1 MSRKTCNSVIVCT
14 FAQLYLQS
22 SFFSIGSNGST
33 DEVKNDAYVCAII
46 LTAVRLIASL
56 SVSRWSRSHRRRS
69 VYFTSAGLTIL
80 SLVFIATSVYFTKRY
95 QIPSDTYF
103 PINILKLLVYR
114 DDLSDKER
122 TVSYWV
128 TLASTCTLAFC
139 VQIGVQSMPHLLSGE
154 LYPGDLRAN
163 GKAISRA
170 ITCILIFLTLKVYL
184 PLKNAITDYG
194 VFYLYAGVI
203 LFSLPL
209 VYFKSF
215 CKKDDREEA
224 SNWFYMPETKGISL
238 EEIRYFYTQRSVTS
252 LEIASNI
259 DI

>member
-1 MSRKTCNSVIVCT
+1 
-14 FAQLYLQS
+14 
-22 SFFSIGSNGST
+22 
-33 DEVKNDAYVCAII
+33 
-46 LTAVRLIASL
+46 
-56 SVSRWSRSHRRRS
+56 
-69 VYFTSAGLTIL
+69 
-80 SLVFIATSVYFTKRY
+80 
-95 QIPSDTYF
+95 
-103 PINILKLLVYR
+103 
-114 DDLSDKER
+114 
-122 TVSYWV
+122 
-128 TLASTCTLAFC
+128 
-139 VQIGVQSMPHLLSGE
+139 MPHLLSGE

-194 VFYLYAGVI
+194 VFYLHAGVI